1 MNKYADVTQNHL
13 QYELRDIKS
22 SICTAIPM
30 DETTYNDGVMSE
42 VSGMLS
48 NHLGV
53 EDLIADASNN
63 NESVNDEN
71 DPKSSSAN
79 QLKKTDALTKA
90 SLRYH
95 FENFSGNLRGKTSQ
109 MGTSEQ

>member
-48 NHLGV
+48 NHFGV

-79 QLKKTDALTKA
+79 QLKKNGCTYQSILTL
-90 SLRYH
+90 S
-95 FENFSGNLRGKTSQ
+95 F
-109 MGTSEQ
+109 